1 MKYTLKNISKKF
13 DVDFIGDEGYEIN
26 QVSSFENA
34 TRNSIV
40 FFSDKKYLDSLNNTK
55 SEVVIT
61 TQALSKL
68 CKKNVI
74 ISEDPNLLFAKI
86 SKLFNQREI
95 LKYSIHRSVFCQ
107 TDNLSKKISLE
118 PNVVIGKNVKLGD
131 DVHIGS
137 NSYVGDNVTIGSNVF
152 IYPNVTI
159 YNGTSIGSDVVI
171 HSGTVIGSDGFGYV
185 NENNIWIKMPQIG
198 NVRIGNYVEIGSN
211 TSIDRGTLNDTII
224 GNGVKIDNQIQIAH
238 NVYIGD
244 NSAIA
249 GCVGIAGS
257 AIIGKNC
264 TIGGGAGIQG
274 HIKICD
280 NTHITGMTKVSCD
293 IKKPGVYSSGTPV
306 MPNNQWLKN
315 AVRFKHL
322 NELFLKN
329 KKKSKAE

>member
-1 MKYTLKNISKKF
+1 MKYTLKKISEKF
-13 DVDFIGDEGYEIN
+13 DVDFIGDEEYEIN

-34 TRNSIV
+34 SKNSVV
-40 FFSDKKYLDSLNNTK
+40 FFSDKKFLNSLKETK

-61 TQALSKL
+61 TRELSKL

-74 ISEDPNLLFAKI
+74 LTKDPHLLFAKI
-86 SKLFNQREI
+86 SKLFNKKEI
-95 LKYSIHRSVFCQ
+95 INYSIHNSVYSQ
-107 TDNLSKKISLE
+107 TDNLNKKILLE
-118 PNVVIGKNVKLGD
+118 SNVVIGKNVILGD
-131 DVHIGS
+131 DVHIGA
-137 NSYVGDNVTIGSNVF
+137 NSYVGDNVKIGSNVF

-159 YNGTSIGSDVVI
+159 YKDIFIGNNVII
-171 HSGTVIGSDGFGYV
+171 HSGTVIGSDGFGYA
-185 NENNIWIKMPQIG
+185 NENNIWVKVPQTG
-198 NVRIGNYVEIGSN
+198 SVRIGNDVEIGSN
-211 TSIDRGTLNDTII
+211 TSIDRGTLNDTVI

-238 NVYIGD
+238 NVHIGD
-244 NSAIA
+244 NTAIA

-280 NTHITGMTKVSCD
+280 NTQITGMTKVSCD

-315 AVRFKHL
+315 AVRFKQL
-322 NELFLKN
+322 NKLFLKN
-329 KKKSKAE
+329 KKSKTE